1 MMAAKSVDF
10 FDVLKLYPNNNTF
23 FPNSIIGLIPSFLI
37 ERPFTNPGNYIN
49 EIMFPNYSEDSIS
62 FASIGSFGEIL
73 INDISNSGLF
83 AFLLWAS
90 ILSIFIFLIKRFNG
104 PFDFI
109 LLSFFLSNNI
119 INQLEDY
126 FAIRF
131 TSFVQFFVTLIF
143 VKSFIEKKLRIY

>member
-1 MMAAKSVDF
+1 
-10 FDVLKLYPNNNTF
+10 
-23 FPNSIIGLIPSFLI
+23 
-37 ERPFTNPGNYIN
+37 
-49 EIMFPNYSEDSIS
+49 MFPNYSEDSIS